1 MNTQTRN
8 FNIGLG
14 LTAVAAIISA
24 TVFFKQ
30 HIAPTTTVE
39 NSQTPAVSS
48 QRSAQVVGTY
58 AMVATQTHHQTRP
71 ALGEIPGRFTRE
83 VEQARQALT
92 QIQNEMQA
100 MRTGPSFTGDG
111 ALAQPTPEQML
122 DISTRKAQA
131 QERLFEESFA
141 AEEADPQWSLE
152 AKEQLTTRL
161 QGAGQIQVGKLECA
175 STMCQ
180 LSAQTAS
187 SADPTSIYRSLQ
199 ENLAWEGEMYVSMNQ
214 ETGAMTAY
222 FSRPGNSLPRA
233 ASQ

>member
-1 MNTQTRN
+1 
-8 FNIGLG
+8 
-14 LTAVAAIISA
+14 
-24 TVFFKQ
+24 
-30 HIAPTTTVE
+30 
-39 NSQTPAVSS
+39 
-48 QRSAQVVGTY
+48 
-58 AMVATQTHHQTRP
+58 
-71 ALGEIPGRFTRE
+71 
-83 VEQARQALT
+83 
-92 QIQNEMQA
+92 
-100 MRTGPSFTGDG
+100 
-111 ALAQPTPEQML
+111 ML